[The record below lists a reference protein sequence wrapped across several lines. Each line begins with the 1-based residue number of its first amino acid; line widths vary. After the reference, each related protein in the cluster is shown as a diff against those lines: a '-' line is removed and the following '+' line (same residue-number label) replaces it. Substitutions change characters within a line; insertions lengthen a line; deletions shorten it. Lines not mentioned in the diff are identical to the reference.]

1 MNAHE
6 CTKICCNGCYRSATK
21 GTPAASR
28 IFARVCIPPPEAH
41 LRQPVRVSLI
51 HTGIHHSH
59 IMAVYKGLYHCTKCG
74 SILGTRIVKL
84 GNSCIVPPSV
94 AGKRNLD
101 CISKDK
107 FPQGVSE
114 WPSDHPALPRYN
126 PRPAGQ
132 LIAYHLQPASTPIL
146 ERAQQ
151 FSASAAAGA
160 A

>member
-1 MNAHE
+1 
-6 CTKICCNGCYRSATK
+6 
-21 GTPAASR
+21 
-28 IFARVCIPPPEAH
+28 
-41 LRQPVRVSLI
+41 
-51 HTGIHHSH
+51 
-59 IMAVYKGLYHCTKCG
+59 MAVYKGLYHCTECG
-74 SILGTRIVKL
+74 SILGSRIVKL

-151 FSASAAAGA
+151 FSASAAAEA
-160 A
+160 ALNRVATKSRQVASLDMPASSSSSSGTTNPLPPSKLDIIEDDSSSD